1 MAPAGSSGVAAT
13 IIDTPT
19 NPRVGG
25 HNPTAPRIVR
35 TDPIVQSKAHRDS
48 PAPYAVFYVW
58 NIHVVPMVSSPCIGI
73 CELRDGVCTG
83 CDRTIEDIMRWSEMT
98 DEQRKE
104 RMDELRTE

>member
-1 MAPAGSSGVAAT
+1 M
-13 IIDTPT
+13 
-19 NPRVGG
+19 
-25 HNPTAPRIVR
+25 
-35 TDPIVQSKAHRDS
+35 
-48 PAPYAVFYVW
+48 
-58 NIHVVPMVSSPCIGI
+58 HVIPMVSSPCIGI